1 MEVKKDILWRVY
13 LSFIGIALVCVV
25 IIAKAFYIQQV
36 QGSYWRGMS
45 DSLHQRIE
53 EVDAERGTIFSENGE
68 MLSTSIPQFDI
79 YIDFA
84 AEGLREKSGKRFRE
98 NVDSLSFYL
107 SNLFKDKNEAAYKN
121 IFTKAYKSKK
131 RYFLLMKNVSYRDYQ
146 QLKTFPLVRFGRNKS
161 GFIVEDKSIRLNP
174 YKILAFRTIGLA
186 RDSFKVGLEMT
197 YDSLLKGRTGKRLVR
212 SIAGGVTVPVED
224 FQIAPE
230 SGKDIVTTLDVF
242 IQEVTENALMNMM
255 IKNEAENG
263 CALVME
269 TKTGKIKAIANL
281 GRKNDGSY
289 FEDFNYAINPSEPGS
304 TFKLITMLALLEDK
318 KVNLNSTVN
327 LQGGVWSNNGRNVY
341 DSEVHGRNE
350 VTVKQAFELS
360 SNVGMAKL
368 AWSNYA
374 NSPSTFVNHLK
385 ALNIDKPTGIDIT
398 GERRPVVYT
407 PGSKHWSATTLPW
420 MAFGYNL
427 SITPLQTL
435 ILYNAVANNGV
446 MLKPYLLN
454 AVQDEGK
461 IIKEFKPTVTVQK
474 ICSDATI
481 TQLKACLEGVCTDGT
496 AKSLFKNT
504 PYKVAGKTGTALV
517 ANGNRGYADKIYQ
530 SSFAGFFPAEDP
542 QYTIVVVIKNKPHA
556 ANYYGSSVAGPVFK
570 EIADR
575 LYTTKVKY
583 AANNTANNNAV
594 SNTQY
599 AFAGNKNDIQQITKT
614 LQIQYNDNTAL
625 EKDWLNVAV
634 TNNQATATEKNIH
647 ENMMPQLNGL
657 GLKDALNI
665 CENLG
670 LKVNVQGKGKVS
682 YQSIIQGQKIAKGQV
697 INIALN

>member
-1 MEVKKDILWRVY
+1 
-13 LSFIGIALVCVV
+13 
-25 IIAKAFYIQQV
+25 
-36 QGSYWRGMS
+36 
-45 DSLHQRIE
+45 
-53 EVDAERGTIFSENGE
+53 
-68 MLSTSIPQFDI
+68 
-79 YIDFA
+79 
-84 AEGLREKSGKRFRE
+84 
-98 NVDSLSFYL
+98 
-107 SNLFKDKNEAAYKN
+107 
-121 IFTKAYKSKK
+121 
-131 RYFLLMKNVSYRDYQ
+131 
-146 QLKTFPLVRFGRNKS
+146 
-161 GFIVEDKSIRLNP
+161 
-174 YKILAFRTIGLA
+174 
-186 RDSFKVGLEMT
+186 
-197 YDSLLKGRTGKRLVR
+197 
-212 SIAGGVTVPVED
+212 
-224 FQIAPE
+224 
-230 SGKDIVTTLDVF
+230 
-242 IQEVTENALMNMM
+242 
-255 IKNEAENG
+255 
-263 CALVME
+263 
-269 TKTGKIKAIANL
+269 
-281 GRKNDGSY
+281 
-289 FEDFNYAINPSEPGS
+289 
-304 TFKLITMLALLEDK
+304 
-318 KVNLNSTVN
+318 
-327 LQGGVWSNNGRNVY
+327 
-341 DSEVHGRNE
+341 
-350 VTVKQAFELS
+350 
-360 SNVGMAKL
+360 
-368 AWSNYA
+368 
-374 NSPSTFVNHLK
+374 
-385 ALNIDKPTGIDIT
+385 
-398 GERRPVVYT
+398 
-407 PGSKHWSATTLPW
+407 
-420 MAFGYNL
+420 
-427 SITPLQTL
+427 
-435 ILYNAVANNGV
+435 